1 MITGGMAVFVWGRPR
16 FTADIDIEIQLEA
29 GDIDVLASE
38 LMKISEFGYVDK
50 DIMKEAFKK
59 QGEFNFID
67 GQSGIKVDF
76 WVKDKKSLEAEGFNR
91 RITKNIAG
99 QKVYFISPEDLILRK
114 LVWHKKSESSR
125 HFEDAESV
133 VKISK
138 IDKKYLKQFAT
149 KLGISDELNKLL
161 KK

>member
-59 QGEFNFID
+59 QGEFN
-67 GQSGIKVDF
+67 
-76 WVKDKKSLEAEGFNR
+76 
-91 RITKNIAG
+91 
-99 QKVYFISPEDLILRK
+99 
-114 LVWHKKSESSR
+114 
-125 HFEDAESV
+125 
-133 VKISK
+133 
-138 IDKKYLKQFAT
+138 
-149 KLGISDELNKLL
+149 
-161 KK
+161 